1 MQIEGFN
8 TCKCGND
15 NFFLRKEGTQ
25 YGIYCQ
31 KCGKWLKWANKNE
44 RTLFEEEN
52 SEQNLQALREMLEDV
67 NPEEIAL
74 ILQIILSVFG
84 ARLGV
89 VPLLCIQGGLKYER
103 T

>member
-15 NFFLRKEGTQ
+15 NFLLRKEGMQ

-67 NPEEIAL
+67 NPEEIASH
-74 ILQIILSVFG
+74 I
-84 ARLGV
+84 ADNTLGV
-89 VPLLCIQGGLKYER
+89 WCETWRSTALMYSRRIKV
-103 T
+103 